1 MTTNKFLNYLFG
13 ESHVTNGSGTRE
25 NFQRIMDRI
34 YETSLDYLI
43 TDDTKEW
50 KAICLSGEKYEGAG
64 VVPGES
70 AKEIT
75 VNAGN
80 SKGTYYDVRIH
91 RVGVDDKCLKNPFG
105 PDIKDAQEQS
115 DWIKMHEYARSAES
129 LDKPPVF
136 ASILIVREDITGR
149 LTFTPTDRRVDD
161 LMLNQFKGE
170 EKKFGNNPKTMGEIS
185 QQNEIQNTFEKD
197 LESFARSAGL
207 PFLVTDRAR
216 TVDDQ
221 VRRLKSKSYSEIERL
236 YSKGKEIVA
245 AMKAGDESKLRSLAS
260 TSSRHLKGLAIDIR
274 TKHYN
279 DSQMSTILRL
289 IDTLGGRAVV
299 EPVSSDCWQD
309 RRTSSP
315 KRLDN
320 PGEGKCYGEHIHI
333 DIPED
338 YTTPEFLQTVT

>member
-1 MTTNKFLNYLFG
+1 MTTNKFLNYVFG
-13 ESHVTNGSGTRE
+13 ESHVTNGSSVRE

-43 TDDTKEW
+43 NDNTKEW
-50 KAICLSGEKYEGAG
+50 KAICLSGEKYESAG

-70 AKEIT
+70 AKKIT

-80 SKGTYYDVRIH
+80 GKGTYYDVRMH
-91 RVGVDDKCLKNPFG
+91 RIGVDDKCLKNPFG
-105 PDIKDAQEQS
+105 PDIVSESEQS
-115 DWIKMHEYARSAES
+115 DWIKMHEYARSGDS
-129 LDKPPVF
+129 MDKPPVF
-136 ASILIVREDITGR
+136 ASVLIVREDVTGR

-170 EKKFGNNPKTMGEIS
+170 KKKFENNPKTMGDYT
-185 QQNEIQNTFEKD
+185 QQNKTQNTFEKD
-197 LESFARSAGL
+197 LESFAKQAGL
-207 PFLVTDRAR
+207 PFDVTDRSR

-236 YSKGKEIVA
+236 YSRGVEIVA

-279 DSQMSTILRL
+279 NSQMSTILYL
-289 IDTLGGRAVV
+289 IKTLGGRAVV
-299 EPVSSDCWQD
+299 EPISTDCWQG
-309 RRTSSP
+309 RKTSSP
-315 KRLDN
+315 ERLGN
-320 PGEGKCYGEHIHI
+320 PAEDKCYGEHIHI

-338 YTTPEFLQTVT
+338 YTTPEFLKNST